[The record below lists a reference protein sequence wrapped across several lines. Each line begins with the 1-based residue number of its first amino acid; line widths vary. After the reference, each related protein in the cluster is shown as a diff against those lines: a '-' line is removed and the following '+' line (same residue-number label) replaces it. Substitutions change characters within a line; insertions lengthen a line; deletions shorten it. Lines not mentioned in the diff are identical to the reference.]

1 MKKLFNVKTG
11 QFLELGGGQIYES
24 WYDGKDHILIMLEFD
39 KAKSL
44 DINFEDADEDP
55 KNPTYLLYCLKYKQN
70 LSHSLNAMWN
80 GIYNGC
86 VYGDGEY
93 VVVDFTYFK
102 LDDNIRYFYNGDVIN
117 VYFGEQTDNEKINKL
132 LIKCI
137 RGLNEG
143 ENVSKDSRSHE
154 EVSI

>member
-1 MKKLFNVKTG
+1 
-11 QFLELGGGQIYES
+11 
-24 WYDGKDHILIMLEFD
+24 MLEFD

-93 VVVDFTYFK
+93 VVVECLYKGIDSNNDSDMF
-102 LDDNIRYFYNGDVIN
+102 NGDLVEFSYVETQFDRGGKDIIIKYIISNNHKPFSHLNDYRANTGGFTIN
-117 VYFGEQTDNEKINKL
+117 NILIEYSKHLRGRENKL
-132 LIKCI
+132 NELENLIK
-137 RGLNEG
+137 
-143 ENVSKDSRSHE
+143 
-154 EVSI
+154 